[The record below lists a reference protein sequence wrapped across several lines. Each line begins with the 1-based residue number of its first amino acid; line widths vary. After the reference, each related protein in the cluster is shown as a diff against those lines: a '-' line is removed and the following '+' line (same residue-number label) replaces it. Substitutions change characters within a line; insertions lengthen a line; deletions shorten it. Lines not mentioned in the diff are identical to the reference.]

1 MPYTAS
7 KHAVIGITKTAGM
20 LSIFRFHASLRF
32 LSSLS
37 VFRFTDNSHA
47 LEGIALKQVTPHI
60 SDGVINF
67 TGTDIFYTTSSA
79 LDLRSANI
87 RVSAVCPSWVDTPM
101 VQAILQ
107 REPQLEGLIK
117 KLSPLGRAAI
127 PEEVVDYI
135 LLPCSPS
142 ATYINGTAQLI
153 DAGIT
158 LTVGT

>member
-1 MPYTAS
+1 
-7 KHAVIGITKTAGM
+7 
-20 LSIFRFHASLRF
+20 
-32 LSSLS
+32 
-37 VFRFTDNSHA
+37 
-47 LEGIALKQVTPHI
+47 
-60 SDGVINF
+60 
-67 TGTDIFYTTSSA
+67 
-79 LDLRSANI
+79 
-87 RVSAVCPSWVDTPM
+87 M
-101 VQAILQ
+101 VQASLQ

-135 LLPCSPS
+135 LFLCSPS